1 MSQIV
6 FHRDRGLKQVVA
18 SALSDAAPFGVDSVD
33 LLVAAV
39 DTREGS
45 DLLARLGVNV
55 PTLRDAVRA
64 SRSRPAEPGLSD
76 DAKRVIEAA
85 SMWALERERGPDLQD
100 LLIGIAKANCRGRD
114 VLNNCGIDEERLVG
128 LAG

>member
-1 MSQIV
+1 M
-6 FHRDRGLKQVVA
+6 FHRDRGLKQVVTT
-18 SALSDAAPFGVDSVD
+18 ALGEAGPFGVDSVD

-39 DTREGS
+39 ESREGS

-55 PTLRDAVRA
+55 STLRDAARA

-85 SMWALERERGPDLQD
+85 STWALERERGPDLLD
-100 LLIGIAKANCRGRD
+100 LLIGVAKADCRGRD
-114 VLNNCGIDEERLVG
+114 VLNEYGIDRERLLG
-128 LAG
+128 LAE